1 MNGQRGKMTF
11 MSLIAM
17 AILLVGGFMAFKYI
31 GSGLEKKQIKKE
43 VFDTLGSTRGG
54 DKDDAEL
61 VALIEEVLKKRQ
73 IEILDVAATLDRSNS
88 VIRYSFSYRIEVDY
102 LFFRRSETVEVIDQ
116 IENFG

>member
-17 AILLVGGFMAFKYI
+17 AILIVGGFMAFKYI
-31 GSGLEKKQIKKE
+31 GSNLEKKQIKKE

-61 VALIEEVLKKRQ
+61 VGLIEEVLKKRQ
-73 IEILDVAATLDRSNS
+73 IEVLDVAATLDRGNS
-88 VIRYSFSYRIEVDY
+88 VIRYSFSYRIVIDY
-102 LFFRRSETVEVIDQ
+102 LFFRRSEIVEVIDQ

>member
-17 AILLVGGFMAFKYI
+17 AILIVGGFMAFKYI
-31 GSGLEKKQIKKE
+31 GSGMEKKQIKKE
-43 VFDTLGSTRGG
+43 VFDMLGSTRGG

-61 VALIEEVLKKRQ
+61 AAIIEAVLKKRP
-73 IEILDVAATLDRSNS
+73 IEILDVAATLDRNTS

-102 LFFRRSETVEVIDQ
+102 LFFRRSEIVEVIDQ

>member
-17 AILLVGGFMAFKYI
+17 AILIVGGFMAFKYL
-31 GSGLEKKQIKKE
+31 GAGLEKKQIKKE

-54 DKDDAEL
+54 DKDDAQL
-61 VALIEEVLKKRQ
+61 VAIIEEILKKRQ
-73 IEILDVAATLDRSNS
+73 IEILDVAANLDRANS
-88 VIRYSFSYRIEVDY
+88 VIRYSFSYRKEIDY
-102 LFFRRSETVEVIDQ
+102 LFFRHSEIVEVSDQ